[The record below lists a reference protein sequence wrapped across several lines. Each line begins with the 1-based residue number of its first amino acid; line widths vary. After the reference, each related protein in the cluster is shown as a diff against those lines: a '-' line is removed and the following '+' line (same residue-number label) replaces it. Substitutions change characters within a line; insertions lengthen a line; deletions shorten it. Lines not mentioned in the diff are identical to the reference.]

1 MTTSVV
7 TLPGDGI
14 GPEVTIQ
21 AVHVLQAV
29 ADKLGLQ
36 NLSIKECHVGGAAI
50 APASPHPFTP
60 KGLVVA

>member
-29 ADKLGLQ
+29 ADKLGLH
-36 NLSIKECHVGGAAI
+36 NLSIKACHDGGAAI
-50 APASPHPFTP
+50 DQLGVPIP
-60 KGLVVA
+60 